1 MALWDLCGK
10 IVERPLH
17 ELLGGK
23 YRDKIEYFG
32 FIQGNSAD
40 ELAIDAKKLSKN
52 GHKVI
57 YGKIG
62 REESTDVQIVKKV
75 REAVGKDIRLR
86 FDPNEAWDLVTA
98 KRMIEKLEDFSIL

>member
-1 MALWDLCGK
+1 MKTFL
-10 IVERPLH
+10 VT
-17 ELLGGK
+17 GG
-23 YRDKIEYFG
+23 RG
-32 FIQGNSAD
+32 FIGSYFVQ
-40 ELAIDAKKLSKN
+40 LCLKN

-98 KRMIEKLEDFSIL
+98 KRMIEKLEDVPQTGHVREE